1 MNRYFEDKLK
11 TTALR
16 DVLISNTCVVD
27 TGIIL
32 QFCIWSIWPI
42 AKIVIVIIKVK
53 AQFFPLLN
61 VYYCQTVPHQ
71 PMGAATSKEIPMS
84 GRKSYQ
90 CVLPGC
96 WQKPFDPICTTLN
109 YQQRGATQSL
119 GRIFLEQ
126 SLSRWLLEQIFMLS
140 CAEVASLKRIT
151 EVVCLAVISSLCIVF
166 FSDHYTI
173 LHWLKT
179 NLCIIKLNT
188 SVSLVLQNWSR
199 IASPLHC
206 VFTSCLLPGYS
217 YGWFCISQAD
227 LLWICWLLLKLGHT
241 STWLRCLFLFS

>member
-1 MNRYFEDKLK
+1 MVCPTAINACPVHKYFSALLSHCPGTLSKKLMLALITYRVEDYSHIQKTVLETTVEFSLLVVFINLGCMYWAFENWCWFAPVSFQRCSTMNRHFEDKLK

-32 QFCIWSIWPI
+32 QFCIWSIWPF

-71 PMGAATSKEIPMS
+71 PMGAATSKEIPVS
-84 GRKSYQ
+84 GRKRYQ

-126 SLSRWLLEQIFMLS
+126 SLSRWLLKKSKFLCS
-140 CAEVASLKRIT
+140 
-151 EVVCLAVISSLCIVF
+151 VV
-166 FSDHYTI
+166 
-173 LHWLKT
+173 
-179 NLCIIKLNT
+179 
-188 SVSLVLQNWSR
+188 
-199 IASPLHC
+199 
-206 VFTSCLLPGYS
+206 
-217 YGWFCISQAD
+217 
-227 LLWICWLLLKLGHT
+227 LKLHHWKE
-241 STWLRCLFLFS
+241 SQKWFA